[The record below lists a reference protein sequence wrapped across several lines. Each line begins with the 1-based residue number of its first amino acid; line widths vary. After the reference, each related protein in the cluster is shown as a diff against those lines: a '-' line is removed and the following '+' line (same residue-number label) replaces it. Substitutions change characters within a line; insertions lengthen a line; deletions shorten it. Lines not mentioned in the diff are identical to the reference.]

1 MEFKDKIVV
10 VTGAANGIGHGL
22 AARFVA
28 EGATVIASDLPG
40 DTASAAA
47 TWIGARFVPADVGK
61 EAEIAALVADVL
73 AREGRIDLFC
83 SNAGIASITDP
94 MTDEAE
100 WQRTLAI
107 NQMSHVWAA
116 RHVLPAM
123 LERGE
128 GYLLNTASAAGLLV
142 EHFGAAYTMTKHAAV
157 GFAEW
162 LAVAYRARGIRVSV
176 LCPEGVLT
184 RMTEHAEYLRRT
196 AIPVEQLVDVTLQAI
211 RDERFMITTHPKT
224 LPIAQARV
232 ADFDTY
238 IGRMAQQR
246 EAVMTALAGGGGAS

>member
-1 MEFKDKIVV
+1 MILQGRVAV
-10 VTGAANGIGHGL
+10 VTGAARGIGLGL
-22 AARFVA
+22 ATRFIA

-40 DTASAAA
+40 GDAAA
-47 TWIGARFVPADVGK
+47 VAIGARFVSADIGR
-61 EAEIAALVADVL
+61 EADIAALVADVL
-73 AREGRIDLFC
+73 VQEGRIDLFC
-83 SNAGIASITDP
+83 SNAGIAGITDP

-100 WQRTLAI
+100 WQRTIAI

-116 RHVLPAM
+116 RHVLPHM
-123 LERGE
+123 LARGE

-162 LAVAYRARGIRVSV
+162 LAVAYRDRGIRVSV

-184 RMTEHAEYLRRT
+184 RMTEQADYLRRT
-196 AIPVEQLVDVTLQAI
+196 AIPVETLVDRTIEAI
-211 RDERFMITTHPKT
+211 RDERFMITTHPRT

-232 ADFDTY
+232 ADFDHY
-238 IGRMAQQR
+238 LGRMADQR
-246 EAVMTALAGGGGAS
+246 AIVMAARSAGPPP